1 MRKLILLLLSL
12 LPIMGL
18 YGEPE
23 IELKEIPKILNTTV
37 RFLCPGYGTFAG
49 AYFGAYLGDKGGRKA
64 GAFIYDFLYQ

>member
-23 IELKEIPKILNTTV
+23 IELKEIPQNPEHNSQILMSWLWNICWCI
-37 RFLCPGYGTFAG
+37 FWGI
-49 AYFGAYLGDKGGRKA
+49 FGR
-64 GAFIYDFLYQ
+64 